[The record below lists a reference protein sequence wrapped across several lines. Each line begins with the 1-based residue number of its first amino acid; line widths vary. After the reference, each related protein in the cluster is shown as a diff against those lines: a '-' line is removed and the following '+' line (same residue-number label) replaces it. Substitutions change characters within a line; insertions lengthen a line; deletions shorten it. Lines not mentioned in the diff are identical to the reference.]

1 MTGNGPGAGRGSI
14 FSETFAGRGIEAYC
28 LDAVNAILDTA
39 PPSAAIAPILT
50 AGLRRVQA
58 RFRDELATPIG
69 PVAEF
74 CAHVERYRGKML
86 RPTLTLLSALAAD
99 PALAREGLP
108 EASITI
114 ATVIEMIHMATL
126 VHDDVLDEADLRR
139 GGDTV
144 NKRRGNEA
152 AVVLGDYLISKA
164 FHLCSSLD
172 HQAVALRVGEVTSIV
187 CEGEMLQVA
196 ASGRLD
202 LSESDYFDI
211 IERKTAAL
219 IALACELGATL
230 PGAGDAVAGRMWEFG
245 LKVGAA
251 FQIQDDLLDLTGA
264 EPVVGKPVGR
274 DLEKGK
280 LTLPV
285 IHYLAG
291 LPSGERTEA
300 EEFLRSHG
308 MGGGGRRLIAER
320 LDRSGSLAYARARA
334 AGLIEEA
341 RGLLREGL
349 AESEARA
356 SLEAL
361 AAAVISRAF

>member
-1 MTGNGPGAGRGSI
+1 M
-14 FSETFAGRGIEAYC
+14 
-28 LDAVNAILDTA
+28 NAIVDTA
-39 PPSAAIAPILT
+39 PAHATISPILA

-58 RFRDELATPIG
+58 RFRDQLDTPIG
-69 PVAEF
+69 PVAQL

-86 RPTLTLLSALAAD
+86 RPTLTLLSTLAVE
-99 PALAREGLP
+99 PALVRAEIP
-108 EASITI
+108 EAQITI
-114 ATVIEMIHMATL
+114 AAVIEMIHMATL
-126 VHDDVLDEADLRR
+126 VHDDVLDEADIRR

-152 AVVLGDYLISKA
+152 AVILGDYLISKA
-164 FHLCSSLD
+164 FHLCSTLEN
-172 HQAVALRVGEVTSIV
+172 QAVALRVGEVTSIV

-202 LSESDYFDI
+202 LTEREYFDI

-219 IALACELGATL
+219 IGVACELGAAR
-230 PGAGDAVAGRMWEFG
+230 PGENETVARRMWEFG
-245 LKVGAA
+245 LMVGVA

-264 EPVVGKPVGR
+264 EHVVGKPVGR

-291 LPSGERTEA
+291 LSEGERPEA
-300 EEFLRSHG
+300 EEFLRSNG
-308 MGGGGRRLIAER
+308 MGGGGRRLISER
-320 LDRSGSLAYARARA
+320 LNRSGSIAFARARA

-341 RGLLREGL
+341 RVLLRDGL

-356 SLEAL
+356 SLESL
-361 AAAVISRAF
+361 AMAVISRAF